1 MRLLPLSFVLS
12 VATVSVSMLSGVLCQ
27 AVNASPSEPGA
38 RQRDYTINGREY
50 QENGIVFDIPGQD
63 DPSRDAEVVRFPN
76 HAVIP
81 SYVTVDGIR
90 YTVRKVRR
98 GSTQTMIDDPDGWVT
113 LPPTLTSC
121 DLWDMERIYDYDRWH
136 DEIYGVRNVNIT
148 NLDSFLNM
156 DYFRQYVTAYFY
168 SSQYPDGDWKLYL
181 DGEELSDYDYI
192 YPEGASMGV
201 SLQNLLGVR
210 SITIPA
216 SDTLRTKPL
225 NWWAPGT
232 SNDCRIGYPEKLQFK
247 ADSGYDLR
255 LYNIAADT
263 LVMPGGITELGGYGT
278 VYDNFGFVSN
288 DVSGSIKKYT
298 RLPEGLKVINSMSG
312 LPTFDMAELP
322 KSLTRISDGRFS
334 SKEETLTIPSH
345 WENLNN
351 VSFRRVDAGKT
362 FDKIVIEESDVPL
375 YIDGEVRCGGTST
388 VFYFDRNIIYKNAK
402 SYFSTYLTD
411 DTIIF
416 GPNVTELPEHI
427 PLKYDGMD
435 ESEVHYPKYVVCK
448 GLTPPNFPT
457 DRPEI
462 LKWCYGVTLVVPEEA
477 AEAYRNHPVWRY
489 FITMLTD
496 NVDEIQTEKQV
507 VGESWH
513 SLDGLLLSKPE
524 PGKINIKVTTYSDGM
539 TATSKVAIP
548 E

>member
-1 MRLLPLSFVLS
+1 MRLLPLGFVLS
-12 VATVSVSMLSGVLCQ
+12 VVSVSILMFSGTLCQ
-27 AVNASPSEPGA
+27 TVDASPSKPDA
-38 RQRDYTINGREY
+38 KQKDYVIRGKKYE
-50 QENGIVFDIPGQD
+50 ENGIVYDIPGTGNIG
-63 DPSRDAEVVRFPN
+63 RGTEVVSFPN
-76 HAVIP
+76 RAVIP
-81 SYVTVDGIR
+81 SYVTYNGTR
-90 YTVRKVRR
+90 YAVRKIRK
-98 GSTQTMIDDPDGWVT
+98 GAAQTLIDNPNGWVT
-113 LPPTLTSC
+113 LPPTLRYC
-121 DLWDMERIYDYDRWH
+121 DLMDAVQTGNHH
-136 DEIYGVRNVNIT
+136 DGFYTYFYGVRNVNVT

-156 DYFRQYVTAYFY
+156 EYFRQFVTSHYF
-168 SSQYPDGDWKLYL
+168 SSYYPEEDWKLYL
-181 DGEELSDYDYI
+181 NGEELKDYDYV

-232 SNDCRIGYPEKLQFK
+232 SSYSQSEYPEKLQFK
-247 ADSGYDLR
+247 ADSGYDIR
-255 LYNIAADT
+255 LYNIVADT
-263 LVMPGGITELGGYGT
+263 LVMPGGITELDGYGT
-278 VYDNFGFVSN
+278 ICDDNINYDRG
-288 DVSGSIKKYT
+288 GSIKKYT
-298 RLPEGLKVINSMSG
+298 RLPEGLKVIHSMSG
-312 LPTFDMAELP
+312 LPDIDMAELP
-322 KSLTRISDGRFS
+322 KSLTRISDGCFS

-375 YIDGEVRCGGTST
+375 YIDGEVRCGDPST
-388 VFYFDRNIIYKNAK
+388 VFYFDRNIIYKDAN
-402 SYFSTYLTD
+402 SYFRTYLTD
-411 DTIIF
+411 GTIIF

-427 PLKYDGMD
+427 PLKYVNVV
-435 ESEVHYPKYVVCK
+435 EPETHYPKYVVCK

-524 PGKINIKVTTYSDGM
+524 PGKINIKVTTYSDGT